1 MTTVK
6 VVVYVLTSV
15 PSRPYVCTGRKSRM
29 AKTIID
35 TANHIAAYAAK
46 AARVQ
51 VIAAYPITPQTS
63 IVERIAELVEGGE
76 LDAEYIRVESE
87 HSAMAA
93 CIGAAAAGVR
103 TFTATAAHG
112 LVLMHEPLHWASGSR
127 LPIVMPV
134 VNRSLGPGW
143 NIWADYTDSLSQR
156 DTGWIQFYCADN
168 QEVFDTIIQAYKL
181 CENERVLLPAM
192 VCLEAFILS
201 HTYMPIEIP
210 NQDAIDDFL
219 PPYKP
224 KWFLDVNNPLSHGNI
239 VTPDWY
245 MELRCMM
252 QEAMENAKQLI
263 PKIDEEYGKYFGL
276 QHGGLIE
283 KYRCEDADLILLAM
297 GTIASEAKLA
307 VDNLRKEGLN
317 VGTARI
323 RVFRPF
329 PKEEI
334 RKLAGRVQ
342 MLVIIDRAISFGMG
356 GFLAEEIKAS
366 LYRQKDRPLISSFI
380 AGLGGRDV
388 TAETIERIVRK
399 SWQWLH
405 AGRVE
410 KESVWVDLKE

>member
-1 MTTVK
+1 M
-6 VVVYVLTSV
+6 
-15 PSRPYVCTGRKSRM
+15 M
-29 AKTIID
+29 EMMID

-46 AARVQ
+46 AARVE

-63 IVERIAELVEGGE
+63 IVEKIAELVENGE

-134 VNRSLGPGW
+134 VNRALGPGW
-143 NIWADYTDSLSQR
+143 NIWSDLTDSLSQR

-181 CENERVLLPAM
+181 CEDESVLLPAM
-192 VCLEAFILS
+192 ICLEAFILS
-201 HTYMPIEIP
+201 HTYMPMRIP
-210 NQDAIDDFL
+210 DQDRIDAFL
-219 PPYKP
+219 PSFKP
-224 KWFLDVNNPLSHGNI
+224 KWSLDVEHPLSHGNI
-239 VTPDWY
+239 VSPDWY
-245 MELRCMM
+245 MEFRHMI
-252 QEAMENAKQLI
+252 QEAMENAKRLI
-263 PKIDEEYGKYFGL
+263 PEIDKEYGRHFGSE
-276 QHGGLIE
+276 HGGLIE
-283 KYRCEDADLILLAM
+283 TYKCEDSDLILLAM
-297 GTIASEAKLA
+297 GTIGSEAKVA
-307 VDNLRKEGLN
+307 VDNLRNEGFK

-334 RKLAGRVQ
+334 RELARGTQ
-342 MLVIIDRAISFGMG
+342 MFATIDRGISFGMG
-356 GFLAEEIKAS
+356 GFIAEEVKAS
-366 LYRQKDRPLISSFI
+366 ICNQEDAPLIAGFI

-388 TAETIERIVRK
+388 TFKTIEQIAEKSIGWLRK
-399 SWQWLH
+399 
-405 AGRVE
+405 GRVE
-410 KESVWVDLKE
+410 KETVWVDLRE

>member
-1 MTTVK
+1 MAQTV
-6 VVVYVLTSV
+6 
-15 PSRPYVCTGRKSRM
+15 
-29 AKTIID
+29 ID
-35 TANHIAAYAAK
+35 TANHIVAYAAK

-63 IVERIAELVEGGE
+63 IVERIAELVESRE

-93 CIGAAAAGVR
+93 CIGAAATGVR

-112 LVLMHEPLHWASGSR
+112 LVLMHEALHWASGSR

-134 VNRSLGPGW
+134 VNRTLGPGW
-143 NIWADYTDSLSQR
+143 NIWADYTDSMSQR

-192 VCLEAFILS
+192 ICLEAFILS
-201 HTYMPIEIP
+201 HTYMPVKIP
-210 NQDAIDDFL
+210 DQEKIDKFL

-224 KWFLDVNNPLSHGNI
+224 KWFLDVNNPFSLANI
-239 VTPDWY
+239 VSPEYY
-245 MELRCMM
+245 MEFRYMI
-252 QEAMENAKQLI
+252 QESMENAKQLI
-263 PKIDEEYGKYFGL
+263 PEIDKEYGKYFGFE
-276 QHGGLIE
+276 HCGLIE
-283 KYRCEDADLILLAM
+283 KYKCEDADLILLTM
-297 GTIASEAKLA
+297 GTMGTEAKIA
-307 VDNLRKEGLN
+307 VDNLRNKGLK
-317 VGTARI
+317 VGTARV

-329 PKEEI
+329 PTEEI
-334 RKLAGRVQ
+334 RKLAENTQ
-342 MLVIIDRAISFGMG
+342 MFAVIDRGISFGME

-366 LYRQKDRPLISSFI
+366 LYDQKNQPLIAGFI

-388 TAETIERIVRK
+388 TFKTIGKIAEK
-399 SWQWLH
+399 SSEWMK

-410 KESVWVDLKE
+410 RETVWVDLRE